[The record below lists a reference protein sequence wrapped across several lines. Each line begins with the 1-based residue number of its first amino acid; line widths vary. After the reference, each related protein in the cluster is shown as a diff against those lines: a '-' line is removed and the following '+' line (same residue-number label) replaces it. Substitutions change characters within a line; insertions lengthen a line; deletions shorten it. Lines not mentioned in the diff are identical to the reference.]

1 MGQARRPHRFLR
13 RVVNHRSTVKREYMA
28 TTTTVPT
35 SAQGEGGKT
44 RRDFLIITSIV
55 TSGVGAAFALWPF
68 IDSMNPAADT
78 LALSTT
84 DLDVAPIAVGQRI
97 TVVWQGK
104 PVFVSHRTPEEI
116 KLAQAVDVPSLRD
129 PQTDAERAV
138 IKPEWL
144 IVVGICTH
152 LGCVP
157 GGQKPTE
164 DRGEFAGWRCPCHG
178 SQYDTAARIR
188 KGPAPKNLP
197 VPAYKF
203 TGPTAVTIG

>member
-1 MGQARRPHRFLR
+1 
-13 RVVNHRSTVKREYMA
+13 MA
-28 TTTTVPT
+28 TTTTISPGK
-35 SAQGEGGKT
+35 SADGQT
-44 RRDFLIITSIV
+44 RRDFLIISSIALG
-55 TSGVGAAFALWPF
+55 GVGAVTAIWPF

-84 DLDVAPIAVGQRI
+84 DVDLAPIVVGQRI

-116 KLAQAVDVPSLRD
+116 SQAGAVDVSTLRD
-129 PQTDAERAV
+129 PATDAQRAV
-138 IKPEWL
+138 VKPEWL

-157 GGQKPTE
+157 GGQKSTD
-164 DRGEFAGWRCPCHG
+164 DRGEFLGWRCPCHG

-188 KGPAPKNLP
+188 KGPAPMNLHLP
-197 VPAYKF
+197 GDYMGLPKYSPGYKF
-203 TGPTAVTIG
+203 NTPTAITIG

>member
-1 MGQARRPHRFLR
+1 M
-13 RVVNHRSTVKREYMA
+13 STI
-28 TTTTVPT
+28 TTTKSPGA
-35 SAQGEGGKT
+35 SAEGQT
-44 RRDFLIITSIV
+44 RRDFLIISSIAV
-55 TSGVGAAFALWPF
+55 SGVGAAIALWPF

-84 DLDVAPIAVGQRI
+84 DLDLSPIALGQRI

-104 PVFVSHRTPEEI
+104 PVFVSHRTADEV
-116 KLAQAVDVPSLRD
+116 AAARAVNVASLRD
-129 PQTDAERAV
+129 PQSDTDRV
-138 IKPEWL
+138 QKPEWL

-178 SQYDTAARIR
+178 SQYDTSARIR
-188 KGPAPKNLP
+188 KGPAPLNLH
-197 VPAYKF
+197 VPPYKF
-203 TGPTAVTIG
+203 TAPTAVTIG

>member
-1 MGQARRPHRFLR
+1 MGQTRRPHIFLR
-13 RVVNHRSTVKREYMA
+13 RGGNNRSTVKREYMA

-35 SAQGEGGKT
+35 SGQGEGGKT

-55 TSGVGAAFALWPF
+55 TSAVGAGIAMWPF
-68 IDSMNPAADT
+68 VDSMNPAADT

-84 DLDVAPIAVGQRI
+84 DLDVGPIAVGQRI

-104 PVFVSHRTPEEI
+104 PVFVSHRTAEEI
-116 KLAQAVDVPSLRD
+116 DLAKKVDVNSLRD
-129 PQTDAERAV
+129 PATDAQRAV